1 MYALFQDSNDYIF
14 ITASNRTD
22 LVNKINSVHD
32 LLDKNH
38 IEVDEFMNFEP
49 RKITQEELL
58 TEHPEL
64 KYKIQID
71 LNKEHKK
78 FKEKQKLQSA
88 KQFFDFSLFVLHTFP
103 V

>member
-14 ITASNRTD
+14 ITADNRTD
-22 LVNKINSVHD
+22 LVDKINSVHD

-49 RKITQEELL
+49 HKITKEELL
-58 TEHPEL
+58 AEHPEL

-71 LNKEHKK
+71 LNK
-78 FKEKQKLQSA
+78 
-88 KQFFDFSLFVLHTFP
+88 VL
-103 V
+103 

>member
-1 MYALFQDSNDYIF
+1 MYALFQDSNGYIF
-14 ITASNRTD
+14 ITADNRTD
-22 LVNKINSVHD
+22 LVDKINSIHD

-71 LNKEHKK
+71 LNK
-78 FKEKQKLQSA
+78 L
-88 KQFFDFSLFVLHTFP
+88 L
-103 V
+103 

>member
-14 ITASNRTD
+14 ITASDRTD
-22 LVNKINSVHD
+22 LVNKIDSAVEVTRENVND

-49 RKITQEELL
+49 RKITKEELL

-71 LNKEHKK
+71 LNK
-78 FKEKQKLQSA
+78 
-88 KQFFDFSLFVLHTFP
+88 VLY
-103 V
+103 

>member
-14 ITASNRTD
+14 ITANDRTD
-22 LVNKINSVHD
+22 LVNKIDSIHD

-49 RKITQEELL
+49 LKITKEELL

-64 KYKIQID
+64 KYKTQID
-71 LNKEHKK
+71 LNK
-78 FKEKQKLQSA
+78 
-88 KQFFDFSLFVLHTFP
+88 VL
-103 V
+103 

>member
-14 ITASNRTD
+14 ITADNRTD
-22 LVNKINSVHD
+22 LVSKIDSVHD
-32 LLDKNH
+32 LLDENH
-38 IEVDEFMNFEP
+38 IEVDECMNFEP

-71 LNKEHKK
+71 LNK
-78 FKEKQKLQSA
+78 L
-88 KQFFDFSLFVLHTFP
+88 L
-103 V
+103 

>member
-14 ITASNRTD
+14 ITASDRTD
-22 LVNKINSVHD
+22 LVDKINSVHD

-49 RKITQEELL
+49 REITKDELL

-64 KYKIQID
+64 KHKIQID
-71 LNKEHKK
+71 LNK
-78 FKEKQKLQSA
+78 
-88 KQFFDFSLFVLHTFP
+88 VL
-103 V
+103 

>member
-14 ITASNRTD
+14 ITANDRTD
-22 LVNKINSVHD
+22 LINKIDSIHD

-49 RKITQEELL
+49 RKITKKELL

-71 LNKEHKK
+71 LNTM
-78 FKEKQKLQSA
+78 L
-88 KQFFDFSLFVLHTFP
+88 
-103 V
+103 

>member
-71 LNKEHKK
+71 LNK
-78 FKEKQKLQSA
+78 
-88 KQFFDFSLFVLHTFP
+88 VL
-103 V
+103 

>member
-14 ITASNRTD
+14 ITASDRTD
-22 LVNKINSVHD
+22 LINKIDSVHD

-49 RKITQEELL
+49 REIMKDELL

-71 LNKEHKK
+71 LNR
-78 FKEKQKLQSA
+78 L
-88 KQFFDFSLFVLHTFP
+88 L
-103 V
+103 

>member
-38 IEVDEFMNFEP
+38 IEADEFMNFES
-49 RKITQEELL
+49 RKITKEELL

-64 KYKIQID
+64 KHKIQID
-71 LNKEHKK
+71 LNK
-78 FKEKQKLQSA
+78 
-88 KQFFDFSLFVLHTFP
+88 VL
-103 V
+103 

>member
-14 ITASNRTD
+14 ITASDRTD
-22 LVNKINSVHD
+22 LVDKINSVHD

-58 TEHPEL
+58 AEHPEL

-71 LNKEHKK
+71 LNK
-78 FKEKQKLQSA
+78 
-88 KQFFDFSLFVLHTFP
+88 VL
-103 V
+103 

>member
-14 ITASNRTD
+14 ITAENRED
-22 LVNKINSVHD
+22 LVSKINSVHD

-49 RKITQEELL
+49 RKIKKEELL

-71 LNKEHKK
+71 LNK
-78 FKEKQKLQSA
+78 L
-88 KQFFDFSLFVLHTFP
+88 L
-103 V
+103 

>member
-14 ITASNRTD
+14 ITADNRTD
-22 LVNKINSVHD
+22 LVDKINSVHD

-58 TEHPEL
+58 IEHPEL

-71 LNKEHKK
+71 LNK
-78 FKEKQKLQSA
+78 L
-88 KQFFDFSLFVLHTFP
+88 L
-103 V
+103 

>member
-14 ITASNRTD
+14 ITASDRTD

-38 IEVDEFMNFEP
+38 IEVDEFINFES
-49 RKITQEELL
+49 RKITKEELL

-64 KYKIQID
+64 KHKIQID
-71 LNKEHKK
+71 LMKK
-78 FKEKQKLQSA
+78 ARKSPYFNTEMDRAML
-88 KQFFDFSLFVLHTFP
+88 
-103 V
+103 

>member
-22 LVNKINSVHD
+22 LINKIDSVHD

-49 RKITQEELL
+49 RKITKEELL
-58 TEHPEL
+58 IEHPEL

-71 LNKEHKK
+71 LNR
-78 FKEKQKLQSA
+78 L
-88 KQFFDFSLFVLHTFP
+88 L
-103 V
+103 

>member
-14 ITASNRTD
+14 ITADNRTD
-22 LVNKINSVHD
+22 LVDKINSVHD

-49 RKITQEELL
+49 RKITKEELL

-64 KYKIQID
+64 KHKIQID
-71 LNKEHKK
+71 LNK
-78 FKEKQKLQSA
+78 
-88 KQFFDFSLFVLHTFP
+88 VL
-103 V
+103 